1 MEALCFRLASEAD
14 LPFLVELRQATMA
27 PHEAASGLVRSP
39 EQSIQRVR
47 ASFEVAQIILLAG
60 QPVGLLKVLRHG
72 PEWELLQIQ
81 LAPGVQG
88 QGLGSHILQAL
99 LSEAKAAGV
108 ALRLGVLKENPARRL
123 YERLGFAVVREKE
136 YSYEMAAGT

>member
-1 MEALCFRLASEAD
+1 MDGLSFRLANEAD

-27 PHEAASGLVRSP
+27 SHEVASGLVRST
-39 EQSIQRVR
+39 EQSLQRVH

-60 QPVGLLKVLRHG
+60 QPVGVLKVLRHG

-81 LAPGVQG
+81 LAPVAQG
-88 QGLGSHILQAL
+88 QGLGSHILRAL

-136 YSYEMAAGT
+136 YSYEMSAGT